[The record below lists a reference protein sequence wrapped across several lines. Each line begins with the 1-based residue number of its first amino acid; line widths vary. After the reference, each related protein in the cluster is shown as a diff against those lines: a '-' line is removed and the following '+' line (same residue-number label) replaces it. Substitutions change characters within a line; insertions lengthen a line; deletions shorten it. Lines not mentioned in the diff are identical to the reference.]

1 MTLVLR
7 RLLCQDAVM
16 GEIVNLNRA
25 RKRLARARD
34 AMQARE
40 NRIRFGRTTPQKLDD
55 ARTEAERVSRLDGK
69 RRRPAED
76 AAPPA
81 ERTTE
86 E

>member
-1 MTLVLR
+1 
-7 RLLCQDAVM
+7 M

-40 NRIRFGRTTPQKLDD
+40 NRIRFGRTAPQRLDD

-69 RRRPAED
+69 RRTPAED

-81 ERTTE
+81 EPTTE